1 MKVYDR
7 IAACEKEL
15 TTEELIALMSAG
27 NRQVDLVFSEK
38 RSDEDGYLSWDAEN
52 WTCVD
57 GKRFIC
63 SYALQGRVLS
73 DYSVY
78 NKYDMKDHFLPET
91 AKEVILN

>member
-38 RSDEDGYLSWDAEN
+38 RSNEDGYLSWDAEN

-57 GKRFIC
+57 GKRFIR
-63 SYALQGRVLS
+63 SYFLEGRALS
-73 DYSVY
+73 DYSGY
-78 NKYDMKDHFLPET
+78 NKYDMKGYFKPEE
-91 AKEVILN
+91 AKEVRLG

>member
-38 RSDEDGYLSWDAEN
+38 RSDEDGYLSWEIGRASCRE
-52 WTCVD
+52 
-57 GKRFIC
+57 
-63 SYALQGRVLS
+63 RVL
-73 DYSVY
+73 
-78 NKYDMKDHFLPET
+78 
-91 AKEVILN
+91 